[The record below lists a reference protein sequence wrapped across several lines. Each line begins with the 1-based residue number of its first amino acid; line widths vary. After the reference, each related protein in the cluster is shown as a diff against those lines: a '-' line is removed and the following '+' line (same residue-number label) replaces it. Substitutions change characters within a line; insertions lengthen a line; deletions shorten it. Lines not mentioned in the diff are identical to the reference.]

1 MDEDKT
7 ITTNDSINHADLE
20 KEINI
25 PISEPKQDESK
36 LLDNKKTDDEIE
48 RTSKLLKGGD
58 DYFLKVPNKIVEEKQ
73 LKEDDYV
80 VVELRKTKSFIIETD
95 KTTMEEV
102 EKLKKLPQYKNKDS
116 GEIVKELMFKFN
128 KKEDVEKIPSKEIK
142 LVEKG
147 SLE

>member
-1 MDEDKT
+1 MPAPEQEQDLDISIEKLEHANNKSPEIDK
-7 ITTNDSINHADLE
+7 SSS
-20 KEINI
+20 NI
-25 PISEPKQDESK
+25 S
-36 LLDNKKTDDEIE
+36 NDDEIE
-48 RTSKLLKGGD
+48 RTSKLLRGGD
-58 DYFLKVPNKIVEEKQ
+58 DYFLKVPKRIVEEKQ

-80 VVELRKTKSFIIETD
+80 VVELKKTKSFIIETD
-95 KTTMEEV
+95 KTTIEEV
-102 EKLKKLPQYKNKDS
+102 EKLKKLPQYKDKDS